1 MYPPIFQIVAA
12 SATATGLLGSNP
24 MRFWPFGTVPD
35 GETRPYATH
44 QLVSGQP
51 VNTITTPPRAD
62 RASVQVDAYGRSATE
77 AWAVANAIAAVVEA
91 SLAYVMSWD
100 LALVDDATGLY
111 RVAFTCDFYV
121 PRAH

>member
-1 MYPPIFQIVAA
+1 MYPPIFQLVAA
-12 SATATGLLGSNP
+12 DATATGLLGSNP
-24 MRFWPFGTVPD
+24 VRFWPFGAAPEN
-35 GETRPYATH
+35 ETRPYATH

-62 RASVQVDAYGRSATE
+62 RASVQVDAYGKTATE
-77 AWAVANAIAAVVEA
+77 AWNVAKAIAAAVEA

-100 LALVDDATGLY
+100 LALVDEATGLF

-121 PRAH
+121 PRAL

>member
-1 MYPPIFQIVAA
+1 MYPPIFQLVAA
-12 SATATGLLGSNP
+12 NATATGLLGSNP
-24 MRFWPFGTVPD
+24 VRFWPFGAAPEN
-35 GETRPYATH
+35 ETRPYATH

-62 RASVQVDAYGRSATE
+62 RASVQVDAYGKTATE
-77 AWAVANAIAAVVEA
+77 AWNVANAIAAAVET

-100 LALVDDATGLY
+100 LALVDEATGLF

-121 PRAH
+121 PRAL

>member
-1 MYPPIFQIVAA
+1 MYPPIFQLVAA
-12 SATATGLLGSNP
+12 DATATGLLGSDP
-24 MRFWPFGTVPD
+24 VRFWPFGSAPV

-44 QLVSGQP
+44 QLVAGAP

-62 RASVQVDAYGRSATE
+62 RASVQVDAYGRNATE
-77 AWAVANAIAAVVEA
+77 AWNVAKAIAAAVEA
-91 SLAYVMSWD
+91 SRAYVMSWD
-100 LALVDDATGLY
+100 LALTDEATGLF